1 MKSETLSGMRRG
13 AGAGSGGGAIPGPI
27 LSRIPG
33 PILVAAV
40 VLFGAAGCEQEPVD
54 EPRGGGYVAESPK
67 KAESGAA
74 TTEGEPA
81 AKSTLGKA
89 KQAAEKVINE
99 DVAEYNRK
107 LEQAADD
114 VYKKGK

>member
-1 MKSETLSGMRRG
+1 MKNESWRVRNRCASGALALA
-13 AGAGSGGGAIPGPI
+13 AGFVLLTGS
-27 LSRIPG
+27 
-33 PILVAAV
+33 
-40 VLFGAAGCEQEPVD
+40 GCEQEPSD
-54 EPRGGGYVAESPK
+54 EPHGGGYVAPQASKPQSSDGTAAST
-67 KAESGAA
+67 AE
-74 TTEGEPA
+74 PP

-89 KQAAEKVINE
+89 KQAAERVINE

>member
-13 AGAGSGGGAIPGPI
+13 AGAGAVGGAM

-67 KAESGAA
+67 KPESGAA

>member
-13 AGAGSGGGAIPGPI
+13 AGAGAVGGAM
-27 LSRIPG
+27 LSRVPG

>member
-1 MKSETLSGMRRG
+1 MKSDMKSGSRLCTESDGSRG
-13 AGAGSGGGAIPGPI
+13 ASRVGAIVAVAA
-27 LSRIPG
+27 
-33 PILVAAV
+33 LVAGG
-40 VLFGAAGCEQEPVD
+40 LGLAGCEQEPVD
-54 EPRGGGYVAESPK
+54 EPRGGGYVAETPR
-67 KAESGAA
+67 KAESSAA
-74 TTEGEPA
+74 TGEGEPA

-99 DVAEYNRK
+99 DVAEYNKK

>member
-1 MKSETLSGMRRG
+1 MKSKTLSGMRRG
-13 AGAGSGGGAIPGPI
+13 AGVGAVGGS
-27 LSRIPG
+27 
-33 PILVAAV
+33 ILVAAV
-40 VLFGAAGCEQEPVD
+40 VLCGAAGCEQEPVD

-67 KAESGAA
+67 KAESGAT